1 MSEIHQPQ
9 ILILNTRVSVHHSAK
24 HPYSHLHSLISF
36 PYEFHPI
43 PIPTFILFHPHFHLC
58 VQIQLHLSSS
68 NAISIS
74 VSFQGIQFSEKIEIS
89 NSYIMFVFHDFHISA
104 EINFCDQVDCNML
117 SWVKLTLCYEITLAP
132 SFTWSK
138 IWFCIYLDSVRL
150 LVSLQEGTILNMQLQ
165 LHEKKK
171 IYAFYQNKQEI
182 IKVHEN

>member
-1 MSEIHQPQ
+1 MKI
-9 ILILNTRVSVHHSAK
+9 ILDIGKEYLEWNSSTPNSYTKYKSKCTSFCKTSILAPPCSYVIPVWIPSHS
-24 HPYSHLHSLISF
+24 HSYIYS
-36 PYEFHPI
+36 
-43 PIPTFILFHPHFHLC
+43 IPTFIPFILFHPHFHPC

-138 IWFCIYLDSVRL
+138 IWFCIYLNSVRL
-150 LVSLQEGTILNMQLQ
+150 LVSL
-165 LHEKKK
+165 
-171 IYAFYQNKQEI
+171 
-182 IKVHEN
+182 